1 MYRPTERLCQAQ
13 LCCIQKLQSFVNSKQ
28 IPVVLQQHLV
38 HFPSGVLGHQL
49 LKAAPVSSWHFFGDT
64 AAALQVQLIHLLA
77 DMVLQDGA
85 VAPDL
90 LLEG

>member
-1 MYRPTERLCQAQ
+1 ME
-13 LCCIQKLQSFVNSKQ
+13 KLQSCDNSKQ

-38 HFPSGVLGHQL
+38 HFPRVVLGHQL
-49 LKAAPVSSWHFFGDT
+49 LKAAPVSSWHFFRDA

-77 DMVLQDGA
+77 DMILQDSA